1 MYIKNAGNLPW
12 PQETHVPRNEGL
24 GQTFIHV
31 QAFYLLNKT
40 YNLYN
45 AVIRKGDYQCN
56 PIALVDRNS
65 INYKVFVIIKRCCL
79 YKNVKFK

>member
-1 MYIKNAGNLPW
+1 METILVTPRPRRCESADEILFLTQCIKNAGNLAW
-12 PQETHVPRNEGL
+12 PQETHVPRNVGL

-45 AVIRKGDYQCN
+45 AVIRKGD
-56 PIALVDRNS
+56 
-65 INYKVFVIIKRCCL
+65 
-79 YKNVKFK
+79 